1 MFIVKLYVTGR
12 TPTADR
18 LIARVREMFEEN
30 CRGQYELEVI
40 DVFDAPGIAYDDLV
54 LATPT
59 LIKALPPPVRRIVGD
74 LSDSERV
81 LAALELVETN

>member
-1 MFIVKLYVTGR
+1 MFRVKLYVTGR

-18 LIARVREMFEEN
+18 LIASVRKMFEKN
-30 CRGQYELEVI
+30 CGGKYELEVI
-40 DVFDAPGIAYDDLV
+40 DVFEQPDLAYDDLV

-74 LSDSERV
+74 LSDKKRV
-81 LAALELVETN
+81 LAPLELVETE